1 MLRSALFLTALL
13 SLGACVV
20 IPVEPPVQENACG
33 AADLQY
39 LVGGSARVL
48 ERMRFGTD
56 VRIIRPGTAVTMD
69 YSPARLNI
77 VIDDFETVT
86 RVYCG

>member
-1 MLRSALFLTALL
+1 MLRPAIYLTAML

-20 IPVEPPVQENACG
+20 VPVQPPVQENACG
-33 AADLQY
+33 ASDLQY

-56 VRIIRPGTAVTMD
+56 LRIIRPGTAVTMD
-69 YSPARLNI
+69 FSPTRLNI
-77 VIDDFETVT
+77 AIDDFETVT